1 MFSTLPTLVC
11 HSQECLDLTFSW
23 FRGLATFPLLP
34 SAQEEE
40 DEDDEGI
47 PKNMR
52 ETAQEKEEKKSDQDV
67 ARQDV
72 VKVRT
77 QGSVERFH

>member
-1 MFSTLPTLVC
+1 M
-11 HSQECLDLTFSW
+11 DLTFSW

-40 DEDDEGI
+40 DEDDQGI
-47 PKNMR
+47 PENMR

-67 ARQDV
+67 VRQDV

-77 QGSVERFH
+77 GFGRGVLELNPAHCSAL

>member
-1 MFSTLPTLVC
+1 M
-11 HSQECLDLTFSW
+11 
-23 FRGLATFPLLP
+23 
-34 SAQEEE
+34 QEEE

-47 PKNMR
+47 PENMR
-52 ETAQEKEEKKSDQDV
+52 ETAQEKEEKKNDQDV

-72 VKVRT
+72 VKVRL